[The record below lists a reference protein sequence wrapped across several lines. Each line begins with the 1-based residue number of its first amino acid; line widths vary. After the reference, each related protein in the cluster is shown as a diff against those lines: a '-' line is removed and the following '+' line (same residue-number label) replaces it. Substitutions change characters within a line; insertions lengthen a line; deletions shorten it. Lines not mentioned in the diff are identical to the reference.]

1 MATTGTK
8 VPAIKNIPANTER
21 ELKST
26 LESMKEA
33 QEIRLGRRGDPR
45 DRNVTLREL
54 IDSGLAKQIK
64 ENPFN
69 PNAGAGALDF
79 TANTPLENLAV
90 PPAPVGLEASGAFTA
105 IILNWNGMSASAPYG
120 NHAYT
125 EIWRSRANNIGGAT
139 LRATTTAF
147 IYTDEVGY
155 GETYYYWVRYVSTS
169 NVPGPYNNTNGV
181 EASTIEDIAAVMQ
194 ELSEDLS
201 SLPGYQTL
209 IADEFSEIASD
220 LTTLDSAVTSINS
233 SVASLE
239 SDVSS
244 LETSVSNL
252 STETTR
258 VIRSTSAPTQ
268 RDDASSLQ
276 GSDVW
281 IDTDD
286 NNQVYVRNAANTAW
300 VKSRDSSLVT
310 LVGTSS
316 FTGSDLTSAM
326 ASAQSDIITATN
338 TNTSQATAITNLQS
352 DLSTAEGDI
361 TTNASAISSLGTR
374 VTTAEGNITSITSDV
389 TTLQSDLTTAQG
401 DITTNA
407 SAISGLQTQITS
419 NDGDIT
425 TLTSDVTELESTLTG
440 YSSSSTVASA
450 ISGLQTQIT
459 ANDGDITTITSDV
472 TALESTLTGY
482 SASSTVASAIS
493 GLQTQITA
501 NDGDITTINSDITA
515 LEATLTGYNS
525 SSTVASAIS
534 GLQTQITANDGDITT
549 INSDITA
556 LEATLTGYS
565 SSSTVASA
573 ISGLQTQITANDGD
587 ITSLSSSVTSLTSD
601 LSTAEGNISSN
612 ASAISSL
619 QTTVTSQGNS
629 ISSNASAITS
639 LQSTTG
645 TNSASITSLQTAT
658 TNLQNDANASYVLKV
673 EANGSVSG
681 MVLEANA
688 SGAGAG
694 SAVQFVSDKF
704 AIWNGSS
711 GTAPF
716 IVSGGVVYID
726 NARIQNGAITN
737 AKILDGTIQT
747 AKIGDAQITTA
758 KIGDLQVTNAK
769 IADATIQTA
778 KIQDAAITNAK
789 INDLDAGKI
798 NAGTISADRIG
809 ANTITADKINVT
821 DLALEFTAATV
832 SGTTI
837 GYWNNNTMR
846 LKKVADIGTAPGIYH
861 IFCRVF
867 GGTGQVKT
875 LSVVAGDGTFGG
887 VGNELRNDIA
897 YSDALFAT
905 DLPIAD
911 QGYAQFNSGQAQT
924 WSGIDRF
931 DSTYKMVQKDF
942 IVRKVSST
950 SRTLALYILAQGDG
964 NVRYLSNV
972 QYGVYKFS
980 EI

>member
-8 VPAIKNIPANTER
+8 VPAIKNIPPRTDP
-21 ELKST
+21 ELKAT

-54 IDSGLAKQIK
+54 IDSGLAKQLR
-64 ENPFN
+64 ENPFD
-69 PNAGAGALDF
+69 PNAGTGTLDF

-90 PPAPVGLEASGAFTA
+90 PPAPVSLEASGAFTA

-125 EIWRSRANNIGGAT
+125 EIWRSRGNNLGGAT
-139 LRATTTAF
+139 LRATTPAF

-169 NVPGPYNNTNGV
+169 NVPGPYNATNGTPATTV
-181 EASTIEDIAAVMQ
+181 EDIAAVMQ

-209 IADEFSEIASD
+209 IADEFSDIANDISV
-220 LTTLDSAVTSINS
+220 LSSA
-233 SVASLE
+233 
-239 SDVSS
+239 
-244 LETSVSNL
+244 
-252 STETTR
+252 TTR
-258 VIRSTSAPTQ
+258 VIKSTSAPTQ
-268 RDDASSLQ
+268 RDDATSLQ
-276 GSDVW
+276 ATDVW

-338 TNTSQATAITNLQS
+338 TNNSQATAITTLQS
-352 DLSTAEGDI
+352 DLSSAESDI
-361 TTNASAISSLGTR
+361 STNATAISSLGTR
-374 VTTAEGNITSITSDV
+374 VTTNEGDITSI
-389 TTLQSDLTTAQG
+389 
-401 DITTNA
+401 
-407 SAISGLQTQITS
+407 
-419 NDGDIT
+419 
-425 TLTSDVTELESTLTG
+425 TSDVTELESTLTG
-440 YSSSSTVASA
+440 YS
-450 ISGLQTQIT
+450 
-459 ANDGDITTITSDV
+459 
-472 TALESTLTGY
+472 
-482 SASSTVASAIS
+482 
-493 GLQTQITA
+493 
-501 NDGDITTINSDITA
+501 
-515 LEATLTGYNS
+515 S

-587 ITSLSSSVTSLTSD
+587 ISSLSSSVTSLQSQITSND
-601 LSTAEGNISSN
+601 NDISSQ

-629 ISSNASAITS
+629 ITSNASAITS

-658 TNLQNDANASYVLKV
+658 TNLQNDANAAYVLKV

-704 AIWNGSS
+704 AIWNGTS

-726 NARIQNGAITN
+726 NARIQDGAITN

-747 AKIGDAQITTA
+747 AKIGNAQITTA
-758 KIGDLQVTNAK
+758 KIGDLQVT
-769 IADATIQTA
+769 DG
-778 KIQDAAITNAK
+778 K
-789 INDLDAGKI
+789 INDLTVNKLTGTFAQLETVITGTLSADSINIDNVTLDTNGSGTLIIKSAGVGTLQI
-798 NAGTISADRIG
+798 GLNAVSLFAIATGNAGTWLVDNLSETTIAETSVFQAPTNTDNPFAVIGNTMVLCNSGTSSDFVRLRLYRRSASTSAG
-809 ANTITADKINVT
+809 
-821 DLALEFTAATV
+821 V
-832 SGTTI
+832 SGATYSLIQNYTMYGDSGEAIQTILESDVYTSDYYYQYKMTLQTQGTSTI
-837 GYWNNNTMR
+837 GGFTRTYGPSI
-846 LKKVADIGTAPGIYH
+846 L
-861 IFCRVF
+861 
-867 GGTGQVKT
+867 QVY
-875 LSVVAGDGTFGG
+875 VTF
-887 VGNELRNDIA
+887 R
-897 YSDALFAT
+897 
-905 DLPIAD
+905 
-911 QGYAQFNSGQAQT
+911 
-924 WSGIDRF
+924 
-931 DSTYKMVQKDF
+931 
-942 IVRKVSST
+942 
-950 SRTLALYILAQGDG
+950 
-964 NVRYLSNV
+964 
-972 QYGVYKFS
+972 
-980 EI
+980 

>member
-8 VPAIKNIPANTER
+8 VPAIKNIPASTER
-21 ELKST
+21 ELKAT

-54 IDSGLAKQIK
+54 IDSGLAKQLK
-64 ENPFN
+64 ENPFD

-181 EASTIEDIAAVMQ
+181 EASTLEDVATVMAA
-194 ELSEDLS
+194 LSEELQD
-201 SLPGYQTL
+201 LPGY
-209 IADEFSEIASD
+209 AA
-220 LTTLDSAVTSINS
+220 
-233 SVASLE
+233 LE
-239 SDVSS
+239 SLISGS
-244 LETSVSNL
+244 AGTAA
-252 STETTR
+252 T
-258 VIRSTSAPTQ
+258 VIRSTSAPTT
-268 RDDASSLQ
+268 RDNGDALV
-276 GSDVW
+276 GNDIW

-286 NNQVYVRNAANTAW
+286 NNQAYFRNAANNAW
-300 VKSRDSSLVT
+300 IAARDSTLISLYNSLSSTVST
-310 LVGTSS
+310 NTSNIS
-316 FTGSDLTSAM
+316 T
-326 ASAQSDIITATN
+326 AQSDI
-338 TNTSQATAITNLQS
+338 
-352 DLSTAEGDI
+352 
-361 TTNASAISSLGTR
+361 
-374 VTTAEGNITSITSDV
+374 V
-389 TTLQSDLTTAQG
+389 
-401 DITTNA
+401 
-407 SAISGLQTQITS
+407 
-419 NDGDIT
+419 
-425 TLTSDVTELESTLTG
+425 TLTSDT
-440 YSSSSTVASA
+440 
-450 ISGLQTQIT
+450 T
-459 ANDGDITTITSDV
+459 A
-472 TALESTLTGY
+472 
-482 SASSTVASAIS
+482 
-493 GLQTQITA
+493 
-501 NDGDITTINSDITA
+501 
-515 LEATLTGYNS
+515 
-525 SSTVASAIS
+525 
-534 GLQTQITANDGDITT
+534 
-549 INSDITA
+549 
-556 LEATLTGYS
+556 
-565 SSSTVASA
+565 
-573 ISGLQTQITANDGD
+573 
-587 ITSLSSSVTSLTSD
+587 
-601 LSTAEGNISSN
+601 
-612 ASAISSL
+612 
-619 QTTVTSQGNS
+619 
-629 ISSNASAITS
+629 NASAITS
-639 LQSTTG
+639 LTSTVNTNTSNISTNASAISTEATTRANADSALSTSITNLTSTVNSNTSAISSEATTRANADSALSTSISNLTSTVNGNTSSISSLSTT
-645 TNSASITSLQTAT
+645 TA
-658 TNLQNDANASYVLKV
+658 NINGDLNAMYVLQV
-673 EANGSVSG
+673 ATESNGSISSAG
-681 MVLEANA
+681 MVLGSNA
-688 SGAGAG
+688 DSGSGAQ
-694 SAVQFVSDKF
+694 SYVQFRADKF
-704 AIWNGSS
+704 AIWSGS
-711 GTAPF
+711 TNVAPF
-716 IVSGGVVYID
+716 IIDAGVVYLD
-726 NARIQNGAITN
+726 TARIKDGAIQN
-737 AKILDGTIQT
+737 AKIQDGTIQ
-747 AKIGDAQITTA
+747 TA

-769 IADATIQTA
+769 IGNLAVTEG
-778 KIQDAAITNAK
+778 KIQDLAVTNAKIANAAITNAK

-950 SRTLALYILAQGDG
+950 SRTLSLYILAQGDG
-964 NVRYLSNV
+964 SFRYLSNV